1 MPSPAAAPPEDLPII
16 LPTAEMIEIGD
27 ALYNEGLTKQLLG
40 DKRWRLNNL
49 YWIKPEGGGDPK
61 RFVPRD
67 CQAVIYDHLL
77 QTPKIPIYIIKSRRL
92 GFSTAMSVFS
102 GDQAIWEAG
111 QNINLVDLTQPD
123 AFKKMREQI
132 RYAVDSVPRGI
143 HQRIDFT
150 SRNESNLGLRIAGQ
164 PDSAI
169 SNIYA
174 GMNARGGDSSGLWVS
189 EWGPLAAQPEG
200 KIRSAKIVSGAFPA
214 ARKGWICTETTWMGG
229 KNGDLW
235 NQIEPIYSGNPN
247 AHGYIYFFPWHGDP
261 YVIKFG
267 VKEILTKYPNLK
279 DGDLECT
286 SITGEL
292 TEDVRTYFRDLE
304 DQIGKHFREDQKKWW
319 AVAKTTYGIKM
330 PQEFPS
336 TLEEALSAP
345 GNAPKFSERGT
356 NFIDKHLKSIKTQ
369 YGMINVRND
378 RAQWEDLG
386 ERDSSAWA
394 RIWEHPMPGHT
405 YCIPIDWCTGQ
416 KTVTEDPDFH
426 AVPVLRASYQDD
438 RGVIHPAAV
447 VASIKCKVRT
457 ELDILCKQVRAFQ
470 LYYGDCLVV
479 PEINNMHGVIAL
491 LQQAGVTNIYERQLF
506 PDSKEDKRLRTELG
520 WNTTKSSKPLI
531 CDNLG
536 TIIREEG
543 LLLYCPHILS
553 ELRAFQTNLLALT
566 GHHDDWVIS
575 LAIGMHALPL
585 ASPMVSLPPVIQRA
599 PSDHHPDT
607 TYSDN
612 ALHFYAEQNL
622 RDSVLA

>member
-1 MPSPAAAPPEDLPII
+1 MPAAAPPPADLPII

-27 ALYNEGLTKQLLG
+27 ALYNEGLTKRLLG
-40 DKRWRLNNL
+40 DKNWRLDNL
-49 YWIKPEGGGDPK
+49 YWIKPEGGGDPV
-61 RFVPRD
+61 RFKPRD
-67 CQAVIYDHLL
+67 IQKIIYKHLIE
-77 QTPKIPIYIIKSRRL
+77 TPQLPAYIVKSRRL
-92 GFSTAMSVFS
+92 GFSTALSVFS
-102 GDQAIWEAG
+102 GDQVSWEAG
-111 QNINLVDLTQPD
+111 RNINLVDLTQPD

-132 RYAVDSVPRGI
+132 RYAVDSLPRAI
-143 HQRIDFT
+143 HERMEFT
-150 SRNESNLGLRIAGQ
+150 SRNESNLGMRVAGQ

-169 SNIYA
+169 SNIFA

-189 EWGPLAAQPEG
+189 EWGPLAAQDPHRSG
-200 KIRSAKIVSGAFPA
+200 KILAGAFPA
-214 ARKGWICTETTWMGG
+214 ARKGWRCVETTWMGG

-235 NQIEPIYSGNPN
+235 NLIEPIYSGNPN
-247 AHGYIYFFPWHGDP
+247 ADGVIYFFPWHGDP
-261 YVIKFG
+261 VC
-267 VKEILTKYPNLK
+267 V
-279 DGDLECT
+279 
-286 SITGEL
+286 SMTGEV
-292 TEDVRTYFRDLE
+292 TEDVRDYFRDLE
-304 DQIGKHFREDQKKWW
+304 DQLGKKFSDEQKRWW
-319 AVAKTTYGIKM
+319 AVEKTRLGIKM

-345 GNAPKFSERGT
+345 GNAPKYSERGT

-386 ERDSSAWA
+386 ERESSAWA
-394 RIWEHPMPGHT
+394 RIWEHPVAGRT
-405 YCIPIDWCTGQ
+405 YVISIDWCTGQ
-416 KTVTEDPDFH
+416 KTVSEDPDFH
-426 AVPVLRASYQDD
+426 AVCVLRASYQDET
-438 RGVIHPAAV
+438 GVIQPAAV
-447 VASIKCKVRT
+447 VAAIKPKVRT
-457 ELDILCKQVRAFQ
+457 ELDILCKQIRAFQ

-491 LQQAGVTNIYERQLF
+491 LQQANVTNIYERQLF

-585 ASPMVSLPPVIQRA
+585 ASPMVYAPPVVQRA
-599 PSDHHPDT
+599 PSDHYPDQA
-607 TYSDN
+607 YADN
-612 ALHFYAEQNL
+612 AQYFYATENL
-622 RDSVLA
+622 RDSILA

>member
-27 ALYNEGLTKQLLG
+27 ALYNEGLTKRLLG
-40 DKRWRLNNL
+40 DKRWRLDNL
-49 YWIKPEGGGDPK
+49 YWIKPEGGGDPI
-61 RFVPRD
+61 RFKPRD
-67 CQAVIYDHLL
+67 NQKLIYKHLIE
-77 QTPKIPIYIIKSRRL
+77 TPNKPIYIIKSRRL
-92 GFSTAMSVFS
+92 GFSTSLSVFS
-102 GDQAIWEAG
+102 GDQVSWEAG
-111 QNINLVDLTQPD
+111 RNINLVDLTQPD

-132 RYAVDSVPRGI
+132 RYAVDSLPRAI
-143 HQRIDFT
+143 HERMEFT
-150 SRNESNLGLRIAGQ
+150 SRNESNLGMRVAGQ

-169 SNIYA
+169 SNIFA
-174 GMNARGGDSSGLWVS
+174 GMNARGGDSSGLWIS
-189 EWGPLAAQPEG
+189 EWGPLAAQDPHRSG
-200 KIRSAKIVSGAFPA
+200 KILAGAFPA
-214 ARKGWICTETTWMGG
+214 ARKGWRCTETTWMGG

-235 NQIEPIYSGNPN
+235 NLIEPIYSGNPN
-247 AHGYIYFFPWHGDP
+247 ADGVIYFFPWHGDP
-261 YVIKFG
+261 VC
-267 VKEILTKYPNLK
+267 V
-279 DGDLECT
+279 
-286 SITGEL
+286 SVTGEI
-292 TEDVRTYFRDLE
+292 TDDVRDYFAQLE
-304 DQIGKHFREDQKKWW
+304 DQLGKKFSDEQKRWW
-319 AVAKTTYGIKM
+319 AVEKTRLGIKM

-356 NFIDKHLKSIKTQ
+356 NFIDKHMKSLKTQ
-369 YGMINVRND
+369 YGLINVRND

-386 ERDSSAWA
+386 ERDGTAWA
-394 RIWEHPMPGHT
+394 RLWEHPSPGRT
-405 YCIPIDWCTGQ
+405 YCISIDWCTGQ

-426 AVPVLRASYQDD
+426 AVCVLRASYQDE

-457 ELDILCKQVRAFQ
+457 ELDILCKQVRALQ

-543 LLLYCPHILS
+543 LLLYCPHMLS

-566 GHHDDWVIS
+566 GHHDDWVMA

-585 ASPMVSLPPVIQRA
+585 ASPMINQPPVVLRA
-599 PSDHHPDT
+599 PSDHYPDQT
-607 TYSDN
+607 FTDN
-612 ALHFYAEQNL
+612 AIHFYAHENL

>member
-77 QTPKIPIYIIKSRRL
+77 ETPKIPIYIIKSRRL
-92 GFSTAMSVFS
+92 GFSTAISVFS

-132 RYAVDSVPRGI
+132 RYTVDSVPRGI

-169 SNIYA
+169 SNIFA
-174 GMNARGGDSSGLWVS
+174 GMNARGGDSSGLWIS
-189 EWGPLAAQPEG
+189 EWGPLAAQDPH
-200 KIRSAKIVSGAFPA
+200 RSGKIVSGAFPA

-235 NQIEPIYSGNPN
+235 KQIEPIYSGNPN

-286 SITGEL
+286 SVTGEI
-292 TEDVRTYFRDLE
+292 TSEVIDYFRDLE
-304 DQIGKHFREDQKKWW
+304 DQLGKRFREDQKKWW

-345 GNAPKFSERGT
+345 GNAPKYSERGT

-386 ERDSSAWA
+386 ERESSAWA
-394 RIWEHPMPGHT
+394 RIWEHPVAGRT
-405 YCIPIDWCTGQ
+405 YVISIDWCTGQ
-416 KTVTEDPDFH
+416 KTVTENPDYH
-426 AVPVLRASYQDD
+426 AVTVLRAPYQDE

-447 VASIKCKVRT
+447 VAAIKTKVRT
-457 ELDILCKQVRAFQ
+457 ELDILCKQIRAFQ

-531 CDNLG
+531 CDALG
-536 TIIREEG
+536 TTIREEG

-553 ELRAFQTNLLALT
+553 ELRAFQTNLLALE
-566 GHHDDWVIS
+566 GHHDDWVIA

-585 ASPMVSLPPVIQRA
+585 ASPMVYRPPVVLRA
-599 PSDHHPDT
+599 PSDHYPDQSYT
-607 TYSDN
+607 DN
-612 ALHFYAEQNL
+612 AELFYAEQNL